1 MEEKVFYEAPKVAI
15 LMMKSEG
22 IICNSRILIDGSNP
36 SDDGSD
42 F

>member
-22 IICNSRILIDGSNP
+22 IICNTRLRIDGSNP
-36 SDDGSD
+36 TDDGSE